1 MKTECTKDY
10 SSFQA
15 LGRRE
20 IVADFSGGTITSDG
34 GALLLREVE
43 QRTAILK
50 RFAQCFTDYRDK
62 KRIEHSVLDLVSQ
75 RVIGL
80 ALGYE
85 DLNDHDQLASDKMLA
100 VVVGKKDPTG
110 MHRKS
115 VKDQGK
121 PLAGKSTL
129 NRLELTPVN
138 ATANSSYKKVVL
150 SPESVDDL
158 FVDVFL
164 ESHAEI
170 PEEIIL
176 DVDATDDPL
185 HGNQEG
191 KFFHGYY
198 KAYCYLP
205 LYIFCGEHLLCARL
219 RTAKNDAASG
229 TVEEVERIV
238 QRIRAVWPDTK
249 IIVRGDSGF
258 CREDIM
264 IWCEDNDVDFLLGL
278 AKNNRLGKEIE
289 EEMALAKAL
298 YQCSGRASRVF
309 KDFCY
314 KTLKTWRWNRRVVG
328 KAEHLAKGSNPRFVV
343 TSLRPD
349 LNNAQDLYEKVYCA
363 RGDMENRI
371 KEQQLMLFAARTSTK
386 KMHSNQ
392 VRLYF
397 SSLAYVLVQ
406 ALRRLGLAGTEM
418 AKAQCDTIRLKIFK
432 IGARIKITVRKVWI
446 CFAEGYPYKNI
457 FSQIR
462 SNIGNI
468 PVIVS

>member
-1 MKTECTKDY
+1 MRTECTKSY
-10 SSFQA
+10 RSFQA

-20 IVADFSGGTITSDG
+20 IVADFSGGTITTDG

-43 QRTAILK
+43 QRTAVLH
-50 RFAQCFTDYRDK
+50 RFAQCFTDYRQEN
-62 KRIEHSVLDLVSQ
+62 RIEHDVLSLVSQ

-85 DLNDHDQLASDKMLA
+85 DLNDHDQLAQDQMLA
-100 VVVGKKDPTG
+100 VAVGKRDPTG
-110 MHRKS
+110 MDRLS
-115 VKDQGK
+115 EKDKGK

-129 NRLELTPVN
+129 NRLELTAPN
-138 ATANSSYKKVVL
+138 ATAKSAYKKIVIQ
-150 SPESVDDL
+150 SGSVDNL

-164 ESHAEI
+164 EAYSTA

-176 DVDATDDPL
+176 DIDATDDPL

-219 RTAKNDAASG
+219 QTADNDAAAGSVKELEG
-229 TVEEVERIV
+229 IV
-238 QRIRAVWPDTK
+238 QRIRAAWSDTRV
-249 IIVRGDSGF
+249 IVRGDSGF
-258 CREDIM
+258 CREELLS
-264 IWCEDNDVDFLLGL
+264 WCEDNDVHFIIGIG
-278 AKNNRLGKEIE
+278 KNNRLNLEIE
-289 EEMALAKAL
+289 EELALAKAL
-298 YQCSGRASRVF
+298 YQCSGKASRVF

-314 KTLKTWRWNRRVVG
+314 KTLKSWRWQRRVIG
-328 KAEHLAKGSNPRFVV
+328 KAEHLAKGANPRFVV
-343 TSLRPD
+343 TSFTAKEC
-349 LNNAQDLYEKVYCA
+349 NGQELYEKVYCG

-371 KEQQLMLFAARTSTK
+371 KEQQLMLFADRTSTS

-397 SSLAYVLVQ
+397 SSIAYILVQ

-418 AKAQCDTIRLKIFK
+418 AKAQCDTIRLKLFK
-432 IGARIKITVRKVWI
+432 IGARIRITVRKVWI
-446 CFAEGYPYKNI
+446 AYAGGYPYKGLFTHIVRNI
-457 FSQIR
+457 MK
-462 SNIGNI
+462 I
-468 PVIVS
+468 PLRI